1 MANIYEANKTMTI
14 LGNQYPQNI
23 IGAEGVAR
31 EDFMNVIKA
40 YAEKGTSDI
49 YNLAIDSFML
59 GYLYGKRLERH
70 KGNLA
75 EVKPLG
81 IGEMLNEN
89 KW

>member
-1 MANIYEANKTMTI
+1 MASIYESNQTMTI
-14 LGNQYPQNI
+14 LGYQYPQNI
-23 IGAEGVAR
+23 IGDGGIAR
-31 EDFMNVIKA
+31 EDFINVIKA
-40 YAEKGTSDI
+40 HAEKGTNDI
-49 YNLAIDSFML
+49 YDLAIDFFML
-59 GYLYGKRLERH
+59 GYLYGKRVERH